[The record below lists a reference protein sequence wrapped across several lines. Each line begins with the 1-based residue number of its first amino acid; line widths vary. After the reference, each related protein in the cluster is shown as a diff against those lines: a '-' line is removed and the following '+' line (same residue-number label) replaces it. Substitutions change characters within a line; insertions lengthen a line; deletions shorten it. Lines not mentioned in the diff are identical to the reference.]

1 MRHSLFLKGCG
12 TVFLFQL
19 LFITSALSQDITVHG
34 HVKDIFNRTM
44 IGASVKINGTTT
56 EVFTDSMGNY
66 LITTPVKGK
75 LVFSIKGFV
84 TQKIAVKWNSTI
96 DVSLTLDLDRSN
108 NSEEDTGYGFAKK
121 SETSLASSSVDKKLL
136 NQNKEVD
143 IAQLLQTVPGIKIV
157 YVGSEIKLLIRG
169 IRSITGD
176 NYALI
181 VLNGS
186 TYYGSLNDLDRNAIE
201 SIQVLK
207 DAASMTGYGSRGA
220 NGVVLISTKVQK

>member
-1 MRHSLFLKGCG
+1 MKHSLFLKGCG
-12 TVFLFQL
+12 ILFLFQL
-19 LFITSALSQDITVHG
+19 FFSIPALCQDITVHG

-44 IGASVKINGTTT
+44 IGASVKIKGTTT
-56 EVFTDSMGNY
+56 EVFTDSMGDY
-66 LITTPVKGK
+66 QITAPVKGK
-75 LVFSIKGFV
+75 LIFSIKGFV
-84 TQKIAVKWNSTI
+84 TQKIAVKGNSTI

-108 NSEEDTGYGFAKK
+108 NSEVDTGYGLVKK

-157 YVGSEIKLLIRG
+157 YEGSEIKLLIRG
-169 IRSITGD
+169 IRSMTGD

-207 DAASMTGYGSRGA
+207 DAASLTGYGSRGA

>member
-1 MRHSLFLKGCG
+1 MKHTLFLKGCG
-12 TVFLFQL
+12 TMFLFQL
-19 LFITSALSQDITVHG
+19 FFITPALSQDITVHG

-44 IGASVKINGTTT
+44 IGASVKIKGTTT
-56 EVFTDSMGNY
+56 EVFTDSLGNY
-66 LITTPVKGK
+66 LITAPVKGK

-84 TQKIAVKWNSTI
+84 TQKIAVKGNTTM
-96 DVSLTLDLDRSN
+96 DVTLTLDLDKSN
-108 NSEEDTGYGFAKK
+108 NSEEDTGFGIVKK
-121 SETSLASSSVDKKLL
+121 SETSLASTSVNKKLL

-169 IRSITGD
+169 IRSMNGD

-207 DAASMTGYGSRGA
+207 DAVSITGYGSRGA
-220 NGVVLISTKVQK
+220 NGIVLISTKVQK